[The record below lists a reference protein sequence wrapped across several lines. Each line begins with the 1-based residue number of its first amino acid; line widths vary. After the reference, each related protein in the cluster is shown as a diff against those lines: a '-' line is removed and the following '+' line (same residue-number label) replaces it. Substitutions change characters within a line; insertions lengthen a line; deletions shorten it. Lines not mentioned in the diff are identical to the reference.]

1 MDDWQLDMDMLQR
14 IIDALPV
21 GVWIADTRGN
31 LKMNNPAGRDIWQ
44 GERWVGP
51 EEYRQY
57 RGWWSHSGEP
67 LQPEDWGMAR
77 AVLHGESSQDEMV
90 DIACFDGARKTILNS
105 AALIYDAAGKP
116 RCAVATN
123 QNITR
128 LKATQDAL
136 QETREQLAALSQQ
149 VLAIQERERHR
160 LSRELHDEIGQ
171 TLTALKIAIETGRQS
186 SSDERRD
193 KILLHAIDISHLLLG
208 NVREIARRLR
218 PPQLGELGLLP
229 ALRTHLD
236 GLAQISPLVFTLQ
249 GDCTRQR
256 LSAELELACF
266 RIVQESVNNVIR
278 HACASRVTV
287 SLACQPGWLDLSI
300 NDDGCGFDQQALKTR
315 SPNYFPLGLLGMRE
329 RAAGLNGSLTIDST
343 PGAGTTI
350 RTRFPLEPA

>member
-14 IIDALPV
+14 IIDALPL
-21 GVWIADTRGN
+21 GVWIADTKGN
-31 LKMNNPAGRDIWQ
+31 LKLNNPAGRSIWQ

-123 QNITR
+123 QDITR

-171 TLTALKIAIETGRQS
+171 SLTALKITLETCRQS
-186 SSDERRD
+186 STERRD
-193 KILLHAIDISHLLLG
+193 DLLQHAIDITHLLVG
-208 NVREIARRLR
+208 DVREIARRLR
-218 PPQLGELGLLP
+218 PPQLEELGLLP

-236 GLAQISPLVFTLQ
+236 GLAQISPLVFSLQ
-249 GDCTRQR
+249 GECTGWRMPE
-256 LSAELELACF
+256 ELELACF
-266 RIVQESVNNVIR
+266 RLVQESVNNVIR
-278 HACASRVTV
+278 HANASHVTV
-287 SLACQPGWLDLSI
+287 GLKCRAGWLDLAIS
-300 NDDGCGFDQQALKTR
+300 DDGCGFDQHALKTR

-343 PGAGTTI
+343 PGAGTTV
-350 RTRFPLEPA
+350 RARFPLEPA

>member
-57 RGWWSHSGEP
+57 QGWWSNSGEP
-67 LQPEDWGMAR
+67 LQPEDWGLAR

-123 QNITR
+123 QDISG

-136 QETREQLAALSQQ
+136 YETRQQLAALSQQ

-171 TLTALKIAIETGRQS
+171 SLTALKITLETCRQS
-186 SSDERRD
+186 STERRD
-193 KILLHAIDISHLLLG
+193 DLLQHAIDITHLLVG
-208 NVREIARRLR
+208 DVREIARRLR
-218 PPQLGELGLLP
+218 PPQLDELGLLP

-236 GLAQISPLVFTLQ
+236 GLAQISPLVFSLQ
-249 GDCTRQR
+249 GECTGQR
-256 LSAELELACF
+256 MSEELELACF
-266 RIVQESVNNVIR
+266 RLVQESVNNVIR
-278 HACASRVTV
+278 HANA
-287 SLACQPGWLDLSI
+287 
-300 NDDGCGFDQQALKTR
+300 
-315 SPNYFPLGLLGMRE
+315 
-329 RAAGLNGSLTIDST
+329 
-343 PGAGTTI
+343 
-350 RTRFPLEPA
+350 